1 LAIVIVV
8 CAAILERLVE
18 PETFTSMGIALWFA
32 VSTVGTVGYGDYTPH
47 TSSGRLVGG
56 ATILL
61 SMALIPTITS
71 LVVAGLVTR
80 LQRERGNSE
89 VAHYEDIARRLAA
102 IEERLG
108 QSSGGAPDDRS

>member
-1 LAIVIVV
+1 VIVV
-8 CAAILERLVE
+8 CAAILERVVE
-18 PETFTSMGIALWFA
+18 PKTFTGIGVALWWA

-47 TSSGRLVGG
+47 TAAGRIVGG

-80 LQRERGNSE
+80 VQRERGNSDI
-89 VAHYEDIARRLAA
+89 ARYEEIARRLAA

-108 QSSGGAPDDRS
+108 QAPDDRS

>member
-1 LAIVIVV
+1 VIVV

-18 PETFTSMGIALWFA
+18 PKTFTGMGVALWWA

-47 TSSGRLVGG
+47 TPAGRVIGG

-80 LQRERGNSE
+80 VQRDRGNSE

-108 QSSGGAPDDRS
+108 QTPGAAPDDRS